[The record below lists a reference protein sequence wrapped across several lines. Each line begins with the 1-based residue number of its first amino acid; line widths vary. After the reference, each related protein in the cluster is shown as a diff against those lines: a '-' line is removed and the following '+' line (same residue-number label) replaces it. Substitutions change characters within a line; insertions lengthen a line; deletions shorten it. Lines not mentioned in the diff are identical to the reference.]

1 MMELLF
7 VFSRVAKQMESSEM
21 RRGLQIVM
29 LALALC
35 FAPRAQAQTYEEM
48 RDSLEAAV
56 KLLEKFPEDNNL
68 RLKKASWNLLL
79 EQWEYAKRE
88 YDIVLDRD
96 PRNVA
101 ALYYRAYVNEKLH
114 RYKFARKDYEDMLA
128 IVPGDFNGQ
137 LGLALL
143 LQKDLRYTEAMN
155 RINHLVEQYPDHAVA
170 YAARAGMESERGMLE
185 LAEYDFTEAMRL
197 DPDNTDYIINR
208 ADVRIRMQHMEDA
221 RKDLDLAVEK
231 GISRPALA
239 DLYARCRK

>member
-1 MMELLF
+1 MIIEKNVMSIMRTVVVLMALF
-7 VFSRVAKQMESSEM
+7 A
-21 RRGLQIVM
+21 
-29 LALALC
+29 
-35 FAPRAQAQTYEEM
+35 FAPSHAQSYEQM
-48 RDSLEAAV
+48 CDSLEAANKMV
-56 KLLEKFPEDNNL
+56 QKFPEDNDL

-88 YDIVLDRD
+88 YDTVLDKD

-114 RYKFARKDYEDMLA
+114 RYKFARKDYEEMLA
-128 IVPGDFNGQ
+128 IVPGDFHGQ

-143 LQKDLRYTEAMN
+143 LQKDMHFTEAMN
-155 RINHLVEQYPDHAVA
+155 RINQLVEQYPDNAVA

-197 DPDNTDYIINR
+197 APDNTDYIINR
-208 ADVRIRMQHMEDA
+208 ADVRIRMKHMQEA
-221 RKDLDLAVEK
+221 RQDLDLAVEK

-239 DLYARCRK
+239 DLYARCQKKKR

>member
-1 MMELLF
+1 MMEMLF
-7 VFSRVAKQMESSEM
+7 LFSRVAKQMESSEM

-114 RYKFARKDYEDMLA
+114 RYKFAR
-128 IVPGDFNGQ
+128 
-137 LGLALL
+137 
-143 LQKDLRYTEAMN
+143 TMN

>member
-7 VFSRVAKQMESSEM
+7 VFSRFAKQMESSEM

-29 LALALC
+29 LALALY

-143 LQKDLRYTEAMN
+143 LQKDLRHTEAMN

-170 YAARAGMESERGMLE
+170 YAEGGDGE
-185 LAEYDFTEAMRL
+185 
-197 DPDNTDYIINR
+197 
-208 ADVRIRMQHMEDA
+208 
-221 RKDLDLAVEK
+221 
-231 GISRPALA
+231 
-239 DLYARCRK
+239 